1 MKKEKLKALL
11 AGLALFG
18 VAALGV
24 SGAEPRKFLLLVDYL
39 HNDLPGVTQS
49 RDAALHFLATQVREE
64 DEVALLVFTDVRG
77 FRVLAEL
84 TPDHDLVRKKL
95 SRMVDVPGRS
105 GFGGSVVPAIVE
117 IDAKTGQPITVPA
130 ITTGVGSPFLG
141 QRDYVFLSSMR
152 GLAEGLAEVEGP
164 KSIVYFSSGFPAWR
178 YEADR
183 TFRERF
189 DEMASAFGAAGA
201 QVFVINAMG
210 SRANML
216 RLAEKP
222 DFVLRKFASLAGGK
236 YFDSVADYKKIAE
249 EIGRAAG
256 L

>member
-1 MKKEKLKALL
+1 MKKGKLKTVL
-11 AGLALFG
+11 AGLALLG
-18 VAALGV
+18 AAALGA
-24 SGAEPRKFLLLVDYL
+24 SGAEPRKVLLLVDYL
-39 HNDLPGVTQS
+39 HNDLPGVAQS

-64 DEVALLVFTDVRG
+64 DEVALLIFTDVRG
-77 FRVLAEL
+77 FRVLADL
-84 TPDHDLVRKKL
+84 TPDHELVRTKL
-95 SRMVDVPGRS
+95 NRMADIPGRS
-105 GFGGSVVPAIVE
+105 GFGASRAPAMVE
-117 IDAKTGQPITVPA
+117 IGAKTGQLVSLAA
-130 ITTGVGSPFLG
+130 ITTPGGSLFG
-141 QRDYVFLSSMR
+141 RQRDYGFLSSMR
-152 GLAEGLAEVEGP
+152 GFAEGLAEVEGP

-216 RLAEKP
+216 GLAEKP

-249 EIGRAAG
+249 GIGRAAG